1 MTCLE
6 GAFATENNLGTWTVP
21 TGASCWVPAKL
32 RHRVAPAPAARVRTL
47 YVSVRGSNAVARMD
61 QISVLEPSP
70 LLRAIV
76 DDIGRVEVLR
86 TDDAAATRLAAVLLD
101 QLAQQHQLPLFVPAL
116 ASPLSRRVAA
126 ALAADPADTPR
137 ATDLATEL
145 GVSTRTL
152 ERAFIADAKMTLGEW
167 RQRSRI
173 TRAIALLAG
182 GSDVKDVALE
192 VGYATPSAFVIAFN
206 KYVGMTPGKIR
217 MSANRIQSCA
227 GPTTRRWGGNM
238 A

>member
-32 RHRVAPAPAARVRTL
+32 RHRLAPAPAAHVRTL

-61 QISVLEPSP
+61 QISVLGSSP

-86 TDDAAATRLAAVLLD
+86 TDDAAAKRLAGVLLD
-101 QLAQQHQLPLFVPAL
+101 QLAQQHELPLFVPAL
-116 ASPLSRRVAA
+116 ASALSRRVAA

-152 ERAFIADAKMTLGEW
+152 ERAFVTDAKMTLGEW

-192 VGYATPSAFVIAFN
+192 VGYATPSAFVTAFK
-206 KYVGMTPGKIR
+206 KYVGMTPGKI
-217 MSANRIQSCA
+217 
-227 GPTTRRWGGNM
+227 
-238 A
+238 